1 MTTRTLVR
9 FAVVCVAVHTM
20 ALTPAHAQGTSAR
33 WSPREVAAT
42 PASEAAPMAS
52 AHSELAALHVA
63 LSQLDALSQRASQ
76 DDPADSL
83 YRLAQ
88 TALRRS
94 DNQRAAEL
102 FAMVRTQHARSK
114 LAADAAY
121 WEAFS
126 RHRIGSAEQLETARS
141 LLLWQQ
147 RTHPNASSASDAR
160 ALAARIDGQLASRGN
175 VASAQRLTE
184 RAERM
189 SQTCPR
195 EDEDERL
202 MVLDA
207 LLTMDSERALP
218 TLKSVLARRDECSA
232 VLRRK
237 AVFLVS
243 RKRSS
248 ETEDILLNALRTD
261 PDREVREQAVFW
273 LGQVNSEKSTTA
285 LLELLRTSTDAE
297 VLEKAMFSLAQQRNE
312 RARTAIRDMAGRS
325 DLSTE
330 LRRNAIFWLGS
341 RSGNADSA
349 ARFLIQ
355 LYPSLTEPELKEG
368 VLSVLAQRK
377 TLEAQRFLT
386 SLAMNPNESMDIRR
400 NALYSASRAGMT
412 LAQLRE
418 LYKSAPEKDFK
429 TQVIFAIANLK
440 TPESVDALF
449 DIAKSDPDRE
459 MRKQAIFWLG
469 SSKDPRV
476 PAFLQDILNK

>member
-1 MTTRTLVR
+1 MT
-9 FAVVCVAVHTM
+9 AMCI
-20 ALTPAHAQGTSAR
+20 ALSALSFSPAFAQGTSAR
-33 WSPREVAAT
+33 WSAA
-42 PASEAAPMAS
+42 AQGVHAEGARVEAAGQ
-52 AHSELAALHVA
+52 HLVSERATLQAAIA
-63 LSQLDALSQRASQ
+63 QLDALTERTAQ

-88 TALRRS
+88 TALRRGE
-94 DNQRAAEL
+94 NQRAAEL
-102 FAMVRTQHARSK
+102 FATVRSRHARSP

-126 RHRIGSAEQLETARS
+126 RHRIGGVEQLETARE
-141 LLLWQQ
+141 LLTWQQ
-147 RTHPNASSASDAR
+147 RTHPNASSAGDAR

-184 RAERM
+184 RAETM
-189 SQTCPR
+189 SQTCPS

-218 TLKSVLARRDECSA
+218 TLKGVLARRDACSA

-243 RKRSS
+243 RKGSG

-285 LLELLRTSTDAE
+285 LLELLRTSTDAA
-297 VLEKAMFSLAQQRNE
+297 VLEKAVFSLAQQRSE
-312 RARTAIRDMAGRS
+312 RARNALRDLARRS

-330 LRRNAIFWLGS
+330 VRGNAIFWLGS

-349 ARFLIQ
+349 VNFLIQ
-355 LYPSLTEPELKEG
+355 LYPSLTEQELKER
-368 VLSVLAQRK
+368 VLFAVAQRK
-377 TLEAQRFLT
+377 TAEAQRFLT
-386 SLAMNPNESMDIRR
+386 ALAMNSNESMEVRR
-400 NALYSASRAGMT
+400 NALFNASRTGMT
-412 LAQLRE
+412 LAQMRE
-418 LYKSAPEKDFK
+418 LYQKAPEKELK
-429 TQVIFAIANLK
+429 NQVIFAIANLK
-440 TPESVDALF
+440 TAESVDALF
-449 DIAKSDPDRE
+449 EIAKNDQDRE
-459 MRKQAIFWLG
+459 MRKQALFWLG
-469 SSKDPRV
+469 QSKDPRAA
-476 PAFLQDILNK
+476 AFLLEILNK